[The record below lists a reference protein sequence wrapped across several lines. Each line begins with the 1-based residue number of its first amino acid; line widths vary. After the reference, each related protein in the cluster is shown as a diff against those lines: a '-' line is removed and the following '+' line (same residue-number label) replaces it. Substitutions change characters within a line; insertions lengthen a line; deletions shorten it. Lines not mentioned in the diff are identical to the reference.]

1 MISQR
6 FTTFSFKEMSKC
18 MSSWQICQRGV
29 YRNEPRS
36 MSSQSQVLLINLC
49 TGRRGK
55 GEVERVQNP
64 FSFFFWIEMRSRYVA
79 MVAKFL
85 KVNKPKTSLKK
96 SIRTASNFID
106 LIQFHLIWQMLAK
119 FFKVAYVAGAKSP
132 IPFDAC
138 YTGYSRVESE
148 RSVRIKRKTTN
159 FVLCCEIRKF
169 HVPGVQR
176 RQGNAQNR
184 VMQVQICCS
193 VLIKSFTF
201 FAVLL
206 PSPSVVGFVVIQ
218 K

>member
-36 MSSQSQVLLINLC
+36 MSSQSQVLWINLC

-55 GEVERVQNP
+55 DEVERVQNP

-85 KVNKPKTSLKK
+85 ELNKPKTSLKK

-119 FFKVAYVAGAKSP
+119 F
-132 IPFDAC
+132 
-138 YTGYSRVESE
+138 SRFESE
-148 RSVRIKRKTTN
+148 STVSKFRRGKRQL
-159 FVLCCEIRKF
+159 LCCV
-169 HVPGVQR
+169 H
-176 RQGNAQNR
+176 
-184 VMQVQICCS
+184 
-193 VLIKSFTF
+193 
-201 FAVLL
+201 LL
-206 PSPSVVGFVVIQ
+206 HKASMWNWEFSGRMGASTA
-218 K
+218 KKCAK

>member
-1 MISQR
+1 
-6 FTTFSFKEMSKC
+6 
-18 MSSWQICQRGV
+18 
-29 YRNEPRS
+29 
-36 MSSQSQVLLINLC
+36 MSSQSPVLLINLC

-85 KVNKPKTSLKK
+85 EVNKPKTSLKK

-119 FFKVAYVAGAKSP
+119 FSRVACVAGAKSP

-148 RSVRIKRKTTN
+148 RTVSKFRRGKRQL
-159 FVLCCEIRKF
+159 LCCVHRLHKARMWSFMLQGCNNGKETCKIAWCTWKF
-169 HVPGVQR
+169 VVLSIKTFHFF
-176 RQGNAQNR
+176 
-184 VMQVQICCS
+184 CS
-193 VLIKSFTF
+193 SSVAI
-201 FAVLL
+201 
-206 PSPSVVGFVVIQ
+206 VVGFAIIQ